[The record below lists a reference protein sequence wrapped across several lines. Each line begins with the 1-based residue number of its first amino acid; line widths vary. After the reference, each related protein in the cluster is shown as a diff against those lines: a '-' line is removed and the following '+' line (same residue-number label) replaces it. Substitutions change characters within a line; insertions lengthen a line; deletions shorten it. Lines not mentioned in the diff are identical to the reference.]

1 MQFVSSNI
9 EVDLTHNKIEHIFL
23 RDAEQFVSYQQD
35 TRNAIILV
43 NNNPLH
49 CDCGLYDFLRYIEG
63 RMHPKVQNYFHIIPG
78 NLTCQSPD
86 ELKNVRVTDLKS
98 KLLKCEVVE
107 PEVCPEKCNCFVQ
120 PEDSAFIFNCSH
132 KNLLS
137 VPSGIKKSGDF
148 FRYELNFSGNRLTR
162 MPDLKAMGFESV
174 NKLILSHNAIS
185 EISMDG
191 LSSTMQVRNLTFI
204 IYLLYLYF
212 INKKSRKI

>member
-23 RDAEQFVSYQQD
+23 RDAEQFVSYQED
-35 TRNAIILV
+35 ARNAIILI

-78 NLTCQSPD
+78 NLTCQSPN

-98 KLLKCEVVE
+98 KLLICVVE
-107 PEVCPEKCNCFVQ
+107 NPEVCPEKCDCFVR
-120 PEDSAFIFNCSH
+120 PEDNAFIFNCSH
-132 KNLLS
+132 KNLHS
-137 VPSGIKKSGDF
+137 VPSDIKEPNDF
-148 FRYELNFSGNRLTR
+148 FQYELNLSDNQLSS
-162 MPDLKAMGFESV
+162 MPDLKTMELESV
-174 NKLILSHNAIS
+174 KKLILSDNDIS

-191 LSSTMQVRNLTFI
+191 LSNTIQVRKFTFI
-204 IYLLYLYF
+204 
-212 INKKSRKI
+212 